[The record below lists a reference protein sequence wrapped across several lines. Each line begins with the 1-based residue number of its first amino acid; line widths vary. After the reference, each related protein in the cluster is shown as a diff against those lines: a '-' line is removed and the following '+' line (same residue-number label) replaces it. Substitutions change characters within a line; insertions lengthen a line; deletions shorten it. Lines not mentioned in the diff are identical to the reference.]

1 MKVFLDTN
9 ILIDLIANR
18 EPYSKFA
25 IQIFKS
31 AELKKIKIYTT
42 SHAIVTTH
50 YILKKYIDEKN
61 LRLILSE
68 LTDLLNVIEVDSHI
82 IKRALNSKHKD
93 FEDAIQI
100 LSANSIDS
108 IDFIVTRNLKDFKNS
123 EIPALSPD
131 EILNYIK

>member
-31 AELKKIKIYTT
+31 AELKKIKIFTT

-50 YILKKYIDEKN
+50 YILKKHIDEKS
-61 LRLILSE
+61 LRAILTE
-68 LTDLLNVIEVDSHI
+68 LTDILNIIAVDSHI
-82 IKRALNSKHKD
+82 IKRGLNSKHKD

-123 EIPALSPD
+123 EIPVLSPD
-131 EILNYIK
+131 EILKYIK